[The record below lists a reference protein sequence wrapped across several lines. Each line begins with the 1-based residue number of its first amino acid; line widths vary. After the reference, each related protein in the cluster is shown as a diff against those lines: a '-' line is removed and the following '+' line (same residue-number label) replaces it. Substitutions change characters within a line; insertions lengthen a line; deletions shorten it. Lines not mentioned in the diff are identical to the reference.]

1 MNPIV
6 KLDIFKNLLGEGE
19 NAEQRREESDEGE
32 SEEGARM
39 TEVKLE
45 RDDLKT
51 LMREAMAAGRE
62 DAMAAMSSKTPSAKG
77 GVDDETGDINA
88 LSVKLSNFWTEDPD
102 SWFDRADNQ
111 FLVRGIKEDATKFA
125 YVVQALDYAQHKEV
139 RAIIRNPPKGASYA
153 ALRKALVSAFGRTE
167 LDKNTELLN
176 LKHLGDR
183 DPRSVAR
190 DIDALCE
197 DPASLPRAVMIN
209 LLPQDVRTA
218 LATVEGLDTHH
229 KVAEQA
235 YIVMNM
241 RKDRGSINA
250 VKQQRQWAPSE
261 DEDTQE
267 VDAIQQRRKPQR
279 GRGNGKPSS
288 MPGPQSNSKRREE
301 LFVCF
306 AHKKFGSGAFTCKPG
321 CTFEGFPLAQRGAGN
336 GSAGR

>member
-1 MNPIV
+1 M
-6 KLDIFKNLLGEGE
+6 KLDIFKNLLGEADAE
-19 NAEQRREESDEGE
+19 QDAEQRRE
-32 SEEGARM
+32 SEEEARSSM

-62 DAMAAMSSKTPSAKG
+62 DAMAAMGKEPSAKG
-77 GVDDETGDINA
+77 GVDNETGDINA
-88 LSVKLSNFWTEDPD
+88 LSVKLSSFWTEDPA

-111 FLVRGIKEDATKFA
+111 FLVRGIKEDSTKFA
-125 YVVQALDYAQHKEV
+125 HVVQALDYAQHKEV
-139 RAIIRNPPKGASYA
+139 RALIRNPPKGTSYA
-153 ALRKALVSAFGRTE
+153 ALKKALVSAFGRTE

-241 RKDRGSINA
+241 RKDRGAINS
-250 VKQQRQWAPSE
+250 VNNSRQAAPE
-261 DEDTQE
+261 EEEVQE
-267 VDAIQQRRKPQR
+267 VDAVQRGRGQR
-279 GRGNGKPSS
+279 GRGNGNGKATSQPSQR
-288 MPGPQSNSKRREE
+288 GRDE

-321 CTFEGFPLAQRGAGN
+321 CTFAGFPLAQRGAGN
-336 GSAGR
+336 APAGR